1 MALEANFWPANFG
14 AKAIM
19 CGQKMLLEVEEEVRV
34 KSEAISRSTRGEHA
48 MISWYGSR
56 GSFGRLPMHDDS
68 GTFLTQL
75 LKHQPPLLHLYMLK
89 SQASAY

>member
-1 MALEANFWPANFG
+1 
-14 AKAIM
+14 
-19 CGQKMLLEVEEEVRV
+19 
-34 KSEAISRSTRGEHA
+34 

-75 LKHQPPLLHLYMLK
+75 LAEAPDFP
-89 SQASAY
+89 S